1 MRGTERAPQGVWL
14 RKAFLKEVQLTRSD
28 WRECV
33 SGPCISTPAVRSE
46 LTEVRSSKVAQQP

>member
-1 MRGTERAPQGVWL
+1 MRGKEGVWL

-33 SGPCISTPAVRSE
+33 SGPCIGTPAVRSE
-46 LTEVRSSKVAQQP
+46 LMYMRSSNVAQQP

>member
-1 MRGTERAPQGVWL
+1 MGAPEGVRL

-33 SGPCISTPAVRSE
+33 SGPCISMPAVTSK
-46 LTEVRSSKVAQQP
+46 LMYVRSSRVQQQP